1 MTAWRPASTTRPA
14 IEIMAAP
21 LVQTPHWLGARWP
34 TERLAGFAAL
44 LRDHGM
50 SVGPAEQ
57 QAMWRAVDLLDP
69 LKPRQISAAWRAIA
83 CKTPRDWRQ
92 WEELFQRYWFPQQVR
107 GQTRVSGQ
115 TKPRRDLRQ
124 MVQAMR
130 EQMDAQ
136 SAPPSSQASAGN
148 TADQS
153 GQGSEDLPVSNRAQ
167 GGASQT
173 EPLDDRSAAQWMPQ
187 DLAALRVLA
196 ARVMKRLQPHD
207 TRRWRSQEHGHKLG
221 LRQTLRRSVSLGG
234 VPLRPAWLSPR
245 TQAPRLFILV
255 DVSRSMESHAAFFLR
270 VARAFAQVGDA
281 RVFVFH
287 TRIAEVTSLMH
298 TDSAAVQE
306 KINAVTAGFGAG
318 TRIALSLHEFARHH
332 ARGQLA
338 RHSRVWVFSDG
349 FDTEAPEALSD
360 SIRAVRARGARL
372 DWFHPTRQASSATAL
387 QVARPLIHQF
397 HPLGQLADLRAVAQ
411 TLT

>member
-1 MTAWRPASTTRPA
+1 MTAS
-14 IEIMAAP
+14 
-21 LVQTPHWLGARWP
+21 LVDTPHLLGASWP
-34 TERLAGFAAL
+34 TERLAGFAGL

-50 SVGPAEQ
+50 AVGPAEQ
-57 QAMWRAVDLLDP
+57 QAMWRAVDLLDA

-92 WEELFQRYWFPQQVR
+92 WDELFQRYWFPQQVR

-124 MVQAMR
+124 MVQTMR
-130 EQMDAQ
+130 EQMASE
-136 SAPPSSQASAGN
+136 SAPPSSQASPGAS
-148 TADQS
+148 ADQS
-153 GQGSEDLPVSNRAQ
+153 GQGNEDLPASNRAQ

-173 EPLDDRSAAQWMPQ
+173 DPMDDRSGAQWMPQ
-187 DLAALRVLA
+187 DLAALRMLA
-196 ARVMKRLQPHD
+196 ARVMKRLQPHA
-207 TRRWRSQEHGHKLG
+207 TRRWKTQEHGRRLG

-234 VPLRPAWLSPR
+234 VPLRPAWLNPR
-245 TQAPRLFILV
+245 TQAPQLFILV

-298 TDSAAVQE
+298 SDSAAVQE

-318 TRIALSLHEFARHH
+318 TRIALSLQEFARHH

-349 FDTEAPEALSD
+349 FDTEAPDALSD
-360 SIRAVRARGARL
+360 SIRTVRARGARV
-372 DWFHPTRQASSATAL
+372 DWFHPTRQASAAAAL
-387 QVARPLIHQF
+387 QAARPLIHQF
-397 HPLGQLADLRAVAQ
+397 HPLGQLADLRAAAQ
-411 TLT
+411 TLV